1 MKVKSNQEIFD
12 FIKPYADSQNI
23 ELVEVEMKPGKNPS
37 LTIYVDTEDG
47 IDLVNLEKF
56 HNLINDPLD
65 EFDPTFNEP
74 YTLNVS
80 SPGLDRP
87 FKTERDFMR
96 HLGEKVEVKLY
107 APIKG
112 NKFFEGVLTA
122 FDENTVTILIGDKEE
137 KFEKS
142 RIAKVNV
149 AIEFD

>member
-47 IDLVNLEKF
+47 IDLVTLEKF

-142 RIAKVNV
+142 RIAKVNA